1 MRICT
6 TIVALLLLLLTA
18 CQSDGSSTA
27 NPSSGQ
33 ATPGTSEPTGTTSPS
48 ADNNPA
54 ASTAPT
60 DGEPSGPGANFGTN
74 SRADP
79 DFPQLPNTSELVL
92 SGARLAQ
99 HQGYDRVVFDLSG
112 KGVPGYRVQ
121 YVDEAIADGSGAK
134 IPLYGDAILQV
145 ILTGVQIPAA
155 DAPAPSATP
164 IGDLAVLAEVHLGPP
179 FEGQSTSYIG
189 LTEKSGF
196 RAFTLQNPSR
206 LVVDIEHP

>member
-6 TIVALLLLLLTA
+6 TIVALLLLLTA
-18 CQSDGSSTA
+18 CQSTDRSTV

-33 ATPGTSEPTGTTSPS
+33 ASPGTSEPTGTTSPS
-48 ADNNPA
+48 ADNEA
-54 ASTAPT
+54 ATSTAPT
-60 DGEPSGPGANFGTN
+60 DGEPSGPGASFGTN

-79 DFPQLPNTSELVL
+79 DFPQLPNTPELVL

-112 KGVPGYRVQ
+112 QGVPGYRVQ
-121 YVDEAIADGSGAK
+121 YVDEAIADGSGAR

-155 DAPAPSATP
+155 DAPAPSSTP
-164 IGDLAVLAEVHLGPP
+164 IGDLAVVAEVHLGPP
-179 FEGQSTSYIG
+179 FEGQSTSHIG
-189 LTEKSGF
+189 LTEKAGF
-196 RAFTLQNPSR
+196 RVFTLQNPTR